1 MTTLTGT
8 ARATTTPADAQT
20 DASGLAGPVVNG
32 TVPSPDSL
40 PTWREA
46 RVVLTVD
53 PSYLALPYAREALA
67 GAVAAWTSA
76 ASELPEV
83 YVVDASTVPA
93 TLDGGAPPPDHRL
106 SYAPEGEARANG
118 ALAITLL
125 TVDDDAKTIV
135 DGDIVINGGHRFT
148 DVTTFGSSKAGINGN
163 YYDLQNVVTH
173 ELGHWF
179 GLAENY
185 DNAEAT
191 MFAYVDPGEI
201 KKRDLDTQDITQ
213 VQLAYW
219 QADNPSRH
227 TGCSVTGAIRPT
239 ETGLPGYLA
248 VSVLLLIGANRRS
261 VPHVLARLR
270 RQLTTKTRDGRGQLR
285 RNDSSGR
292 SW

>member
-1 MTTLTGT
+1 MTTLTAT
-8 ARATTTPADAQT
+8 ARATTTPSDAQS
-20 DASGLAGPVVNG
+20 DSGGLAGPVVNG
-32 TVPSPDSL
+32 TATNSDSL

-67 GAVAAWTSA
+67 GAVAAWTSV

-83 YVVDASTVPA
+83 EIVEAASLTTTA
-93 TLDGGAPPPDHRL
+93 DGGTPAPDHRI
-106 SYAPEGEARANG
+106 SYAPEGEARAGG
-118 ALAITLL
+118 ALAITLI
-125 TVDDDAKTIV
+125 TVDDDAKTII

-148 DVTTFGSSKAGINGN
+148 DVTTYTTTNAGINGN
-163 YYDLQNVVTH
+163 CYDLQNVVTH

-179 GLAENY
+179 GLGENY
-185 DNAEAT
+185 DNTEAT

-201 KKRDLDTQDITQ
+201 KKRDLDTQDVTQ

-227 TGCSVTGAIRPT
+227 TGCSVTPGIRSRKN
-239 ETGLPGYLA
+239 GLSGCLA
-248 VSVLLLIGANRRS
+248 VAVWLLIVSNRRS

-285 RNDSSGR
+285 RNASSGR
-292 SW
+292 LS